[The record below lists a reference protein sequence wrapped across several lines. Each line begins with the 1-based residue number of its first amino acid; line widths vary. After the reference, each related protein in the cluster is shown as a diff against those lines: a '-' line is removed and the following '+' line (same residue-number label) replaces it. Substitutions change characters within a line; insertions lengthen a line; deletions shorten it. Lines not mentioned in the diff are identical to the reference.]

1 MRISG
6 GCRCGDISYQIDGVP
21 KFQVQCQCVECQKL
35 TGAGHA
41 SIMIFP
47 EDAFTLEGSLKTF
60 SYDAEND
67 HTVTHHFCGECG
79 APLFNRNSYYDR
91 VIYVLVGSMDD
102 PSVFEPERIVFASSG
117 QKWDRMD
124 PELPGFAA
132 MPTRKP
138 V

>member
-1 MRISG
+1 MKLSG
-6 GCRCGDISYQIDGVP
+6 GCRCGDVTYKIDGEP

-35 TGAGHA
+35 TGAGHT

-47 EDAFTLEGSLKTF
+47 EETLTLKGTPKAF
-60 SYDAEND
+60 SYDADNG
-67 HTVTHHFCGECG
+67 HAVTHHFCARCG
-79 APLFNRNSYYDR
+79 APLFNLNSHYDSA
-91 VIYVLVGSMDD
+91 VYVLVGSMDD

-124 PELPGFAA
+124 TELPGFAA
-132 MPTRKP
+132 MPTRKL